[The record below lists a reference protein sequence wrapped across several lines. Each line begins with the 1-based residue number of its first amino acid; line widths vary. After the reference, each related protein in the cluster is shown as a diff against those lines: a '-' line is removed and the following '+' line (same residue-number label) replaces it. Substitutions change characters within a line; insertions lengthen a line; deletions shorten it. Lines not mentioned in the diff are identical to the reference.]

1 MEITQQQLLSLLAP
15 IVIPHSINPEFSIQV
30 KENGE
35 PDFSKDFRVILA
47 SEEFVYAYL
56 MVFVEE
62 NFIFLM
68 EASQGKSLY
77 KGSSMEEACKLLKE
91 GLGNSPTPNLPN

>member
-1 MEITQQQLLSLLAP
+1 MEITQQQLLNLLAP
-15 IVIPHSINPEFSIQV
+15 ILIPHSINPEFSIQV

-47 SEEFVYAYL
+47 SADFVYAYL

-77 KGSSMEEACKLLKE
+77 KGSDLEEACKLLKE
-91 GLGNSPTPNLPN
+91 GLGNPPRNLPN

>member
-1 MEITQQQLLSLLAP
+1 MEINQQQLLNLLAP
-15 IVIPHSINPEFSIQV
+15 ILIPHSMNPEFSIQV
-30 KENGE
+30 KENGD

-47 SEEFVYAYL
+47 SAEFVYAYL

-77 KGSSMEEACKLLKE
+77 KGTSLEEACKLLKE
-91 GLGNSPTPNLPN
+91 SLGNPPTQSLPN